1 MMHMSQLKDTVIIS
15 PLDRLEVEKY
25 HLPLLAQQVSFDQ
38 SMSKCFVEMGL
49 EEKQPILLNEYY
61 PSLINGIYKNNDYTV
76 LHKQVL
82 HWLEI
87 GLSFNQ
93 CLLLL
98 THIQQ
103 QFLLYA
109 SEVKSDALAK
119 SLLHLVGLAQSIVT
133 KVYSVAESI
142 ERMKVRSNH
151 EIRRIKNSYCSTA
164 LEVSESLINVYVNHQ
179 KWKMTAFELA
189 LVGSDRTDSEHVQ
202 SSHSDCKL
210 AVWFKEEGQQL
221 IPETQKQYFLEA
233 HESVHRLANLAID
246 EASQNRHEN
255 IVELLTE
262 MEMASE
268 DVMDVILDL
277 IEKQFVE
284 EANTDSLT
292 GFLNRRA
299 FDFEFDKALAFAKR
313 HDFWLDLVIV
323 DVDHFKQFN
332 DQYGHQQGDAVLK
345 RLAEIFKQV
354 ARTED
359 MLFRWGGEEFVVI
372 TLDKEAEGSEM
383 LAERLRVAV
392 EKEVF
397 FFPNG
402 DQVALTISCGAL
414 SYWAGLTL
422 SEEAVF
428 KLADEQ
434 LYLAKENGRNQISH
448 RVYDMTPILPNG
460 EDDLN

>member
-25 HLPLLAQQVSFDQ
+25 HLPLLAQQASFDQ

-109 SEVKSDALAK
+109 SDVKSDALAK
-119 SLLHLVGLAQSIVT
+119 SLLHLVGLGQSIVT

-142 ERMKVRSNH
+142 ERMKVRSNY
-151 EIRRIKNSYCSTA
+151 EIRRIKNSYCSSA
-164 LEVSESLINVYVNHQ
+164 LEVSQSLIDAYINHQ
-179 KWKMTAFELA
+179 KWKMSAFELA
-189 LVGSDRTDSEHVQ
+189 LGGKTESESYQ
-202 SSHSDCKL
+202 SSYLDCKL
-210 AVWFKEEGQQL
+210 AGWLKTEGQQL
-221 IPETQKQYFLEA
+221 IPETQKQYFIEA
-233 HESVHRLANLAID
+233 HERVHRLANLAIE

-268 DVMDVILDL
+268 DVMDVLLDL
-277 IEKQFVE
+277 IEKQFME

-313 HDFWLDLVIV
+313 HDFWLDLVIM

-359 MLFRWGGEEFVVI
+359 MLFRWGGEEFVII

-397 FFPNG
+397 VFPNG
-402 DQVALTISCGAL
+402 DQAALTISCGAL
-414 SYWAGLTL
+414 SYWAGLSL

-448 RVYDMTPILPNG
+448 RVYDVTPILPTG